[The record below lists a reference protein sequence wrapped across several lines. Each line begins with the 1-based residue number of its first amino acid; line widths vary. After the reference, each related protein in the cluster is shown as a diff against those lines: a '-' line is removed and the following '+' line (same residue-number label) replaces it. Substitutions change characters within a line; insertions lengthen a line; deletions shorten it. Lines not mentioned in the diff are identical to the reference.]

1 MSTPIQLKGEGL
13 TDAISAARDTSGAAA
28 APEDDRL
35 MAQMK
40 AGSVDAFGELY
51 DRYCARAHRVA
62 WSICHDEDC
71 IEDSVQ
77 EAFTSIWNGRANYLP
92 HRGAVAAWLLAVVRH
107 RAIDVARRHHKHS
120 ARRAGEHTLDTHPAP
135 WDIVEEAVAREDARG
150 LLDLLAQLPDAQ
162 REVITLAYYG
172 ELTHTEIAT
181 ALDIPTGTVKGR
193 MRLGLHKLRA
203 GIETRPAAGPGDAVR
218 AGGGLRSSVDDDA
231 GGNGARRQRRG

>member
-1 MSTPIQLKGEGL
+1 VNR
-13 TDAISAARDTSGAAA
+13 SATTVEPAAH
-28 APEDDRL
+28 EDDRL

-71 IEDSVQ
+71 TEDSVQ
-77 EAFTSIWNGRANYLP
+77 EAFTSIWKGRANYLP
-92 HRGAVAAWLLAVVRH
+92 HRGTVAAWLLTVVRY

-120 ARRAGEHTLDTHPAP
+120 ARRAGEHTLDAHSAP
-135 WDIVEEAVAREDARG
+135 RNIADEAVAREDARG

-181 ALDIPTGTVKGR
+181 TLGLPTGTVKGR
-193 MRLGLHKLRA
+193 MRLGLNKLRTA
-203 GIETRPAAGPGDAVR
+203 IEKEVA
-218 AGGGLRSSVDDDA
+218 
-231 GGNGARRQRRG
+231 